1 MPLGPSAPAKVI
13 LLGEWAVL
21 DGGTAIAVP
30 LKARLHLHVRDLRT
44 GDEIIFRS
52 DSVDEK
58 KEATLNATGDLSDP
72 FFDLARKVLLELRP
86 NLDGCRDRE
95 YTFKRDW
102 KLSEG
107 LGSSSAVIATLLKAF
122 PPPQLEK
129 APRAAG
135 PTDHEALAHWSFGLE
150 ILHRHLSPR
159 ASGLDLA
166 VQIFDAAVLMRDK
179 NPETLRDLE
188 IPKDLQLIHTGEKLS
203 TQDALRK
210 VEMKGSVLKEI
221 AASSDD
227 FIHDRDWERALRRH
241 AQALESLGVVPR
253 GVCEAFA
260 DWQARGW
267 TRASKTTGAGGG
279 DALLVLLRPEFR
291 VDFENDLR
299 ARGWYF
305 NESGWAL

>member
-30 LKARLHLHVRDLRT
+30 LKVRLHLHIRDLRA

-58 KEATLNATGDLSDP
+58 KEATLNAAGDLSDP
-72 FFDLARKVLLELRP
+72 FFDLARNVLLELRP
-86 NLDGCRDRE
+86 NLNGCRDRE

-102 KLSEG
+102 RLCEG
-107 LGSSSAVIATLLKAF
+107 LGSSSAVIATLLQAF
-122 PPPQLEK
+122 GVA
-129 APRAAG
+129 APGAAT
-135 PTDHEALAHWSFGLE
+135 PASENTKLALWKRGLE

-179 NPETLRDLE
+179 SPETLRDLE

-210 VEMKGSVLKEI
+210 VEMKSSALKEI
-221 AASSDD
+221 VASSDD

-253 GVCEAFA
+253 GLREAFA